1 MLKQEAVSPL
11 KVKAQENKIK
21 ELEAEIA
28 QQKEALREAEATAAI
43 ERKEKLELVAQARQR
58 NEQVKDT
65 HDYNEAETRKNLIN
79 IELALAGWK
88 LLNKE
93 DREYPVEGM
102 PNSTGD
108 GYVDYVLWGKDGK
121 PLGLVEAKRTLHD
134 ARKGQQQAKLY
145 ADCLGQMHGQRPI
158 IYYTNG
164 YEIFLW
170 DDAAYPYRK
179 VAGYHTEDELELMI
193 QRRTTRKSPA
203 TSDINVEIAGRPYQK
218 RAIKKVAEEYEGKQ
232 RKCLLVMAT
241 GTGKTRTA
249 IAMVDLLQ
257 RCGWIKRALFL
268 ADRISLVKQTVNAF
282 KAHFPDSNPVNLC
295 EDKTQDGR
303 VYVCT
308 YPTMMGL
315 IDQKEKGQAR
325 FGCGYFDLVIID
337 EAHRSVYQKYRHI
350 FRYFDSLLLGLTATP
365 RDQVDRN
372 TYGLF
377 DLESGVPTDAY
388 ELETAVQDGYLV
400 PPRAKIVDLR
410 FPTEGISY
418 DDLSDEEKEEWE
430 SLDWGDEETEDFV
443 PATVNAGAI
452 NKWLFNQNTVDRV
465 LRELMENGSKVDQG
479 DKLAKTIIFARN
491 HKHAIFIE
499 ERFNANYPHLKGEFA
514 RVIDN
519 QVKYPQSLI
528 DDFSN
533 KDKYPQIAIS
543 VDMLDTGIDVPEVAN
558 LVFFKPV
565 YSRIKF
571 WQMIGRGT
579 RLCPDLYGPGEDK
592 ENFLIFDF
600 CGNFRYFG
608 ENPMGREGSGSMS
621 LQTRLFNARTNLL
634 FDLQTVE
641 DADPEFVEGIKHI
654 LCEEVLSMPKDNFI
668 VKDHLQTVE
677 KFSKKENWNRLSN
690 EDMHSILTELSGL
703 PRATEPE
710 NPLAKQFDMICLNLQ
725 AAQQSGVRKKIDYYQ
740 SKIVFIAEQLEAIP
754 NVPAIQKQL
763 AFIQSIQREEWW
775 EDVDLVQVE
784 EIRKKLRELA
794 QFVTKKSQKMVYTNF
809 EDEVIG
815 WEEGT
820 PIEVPRMTS
829 AQYEKKVSEYIKDH
843 RDTLV
848 IQKLYLNESLT
859 TKDLETL
866 KDILVQIGSED
877 GEKLLNNLLEQKEA
891 PSLPY
896 FVRRLVGLDRN
907 QAKLLFAKYLEDESL
922 TSNQIRFVE
931 LIIDQLSARGI
942 IESGALYEPPFNSIH
957 SGGPDELFAN
967 KENVVE
973 GFFKTLQ
980 EIKSKL
986 LGDAG

>member
-1 MLKQEAVSPL
+1 
-11 KVKAQENKIK
+11 
-21 ELEAEIA
+21 
-28 QQKEALREAEATAAI
+28 
-43 ERKEKLELVAQARQR
+43 
-58 NEQVKDT
+58 
-65 HDYNEAETRKNLIN
+65 
-79 IELALAGWK
+79 
-88 LLNKE
+88 
-93 DREYPVEGM
+93 
-102 PNSTGD
+102 
-108 GYVDYVLWGKDGK
+108 
-121 PLGLVEAKRTLHD
+121 
-134 ARKGQQQAKLY
+134 
-145 ADCLGQMHGQRPI
+145 
-158 IYYTNG
+158 
-164 YEIFLW
+164 
-170 DDAAYPYRK
+170 
-179 VAGYHTEDELELMI
+179 
-193 QRRTTRKSPA
+193 
-203 TSDINVEIAGRPYQK
+203 
-218 RAIKKVAEEYEGKQ
+218 
-232 RKCLLVMAT
+232 
-241 GTGKTRTA
+241 
-249 IAMVDLLQ
+249 
-257 RCGWIKRALFL
+257 
-268 ADRISLVKQTVNAF
+268 
-282 KAHFPDSNPVNLC
+282 
-295 EDKTQDGR
+295 
-303 VYVCT
+303 
-308 YPTMMGL
+308 
-315 IDQKEKGQAR
+315 
-325 FGCGYFDLVIID
+325 
-337 EAHRSVYQKYRHI
+337 
-350 FRYFDSLLLGLTATP
+350 
-365 RDQVDRN
+365 
-372 TYGLF
+372 
-377 DLESGVPTDAY
+377 
-388 ELETAVQDGYLV
+388 
-400 PPRAKIVDLR
+400 
-410 FPTEGISY
+410 
-418 DDLSDEEKEEWE
+418 
-430 SLDWGDEETEDFV
+430 
-443 PATVNAGAI
+443 
-452 NKWLFNQNTVDRV
+452 
-465 LRELMENGSKVDQG
+465 
-479 DKLAKTIIFARN
+479 
-491 HKHAIFIE
+491 
-499 ERFNANYPHLKGEFA
+499 
-514 RVIDN
+514 
-519 QVKYPQSLI
+519 
-528 DDFSN
+528 
-533 KDKYPQIAIS
+533 
-543 VDMLDTGIDVPEVAN
+543 
-558 LVFFKPV
+558 
-565 YSRIKF
+565 
-571 WQMIGRGT
+571 
-579 RLCPDLYGPGEDK
+579 
-592 ENFLIFDF
+592 
-600 CGNFRYFG
+600 
-608 ENPMGREGSGSMS
+608 
-621 LQTRLFNARTNLL
+621 
-634 FDLQTVE
+634 
-641 DADPEFVEGIKHI
+641 
-654 LCEEVLSMPKDNFI
+654 VLSMPKDNFI